1 MPVPLPRRT
10 APPASQAS
18 MPAPCRQRRALS
30 ALQTRIRMPPGP
42 RHVTPA
48 CQIPPRLWGARIRA
62 RACAMLAWLGRL
74 RQTCVCL
81 VRQARTA
88 TCQERRSAS
97 VASRGSTPV
106 RRGQQ
111 RAWSA
116 HHGRCQRLVH
126 RHVPAKRDTRDW
138 DARPVTLGNTEIC
151 HCQAACFARQ
161 APILIYKQQHTA
173 PFA

>member
-1 MPVPLPRRT
+1 MPMPLPRRT
-10 APPASQAS
+10 ARTASQES
-18 MPAPCRQRRALS
+18 MPAPRRQQRARC
-30 ALQTRIRMPPGP
+30 ALRTRIRMPPGP

-48 CQIPPRLWGARIRA
+48 CQIPPHLWGARRAA

-81 VRQARTA
+81 VRQARTT

-97 VASRGSTPV
+97 IAWRGSTPV

-116 HHGRCQRLVH
+116 HHGR
-126 RHVPAKRDTRDW
+126 RHFIAPRFVVVSKAFLLMTIVDN
-138 DARPVTLGNTEIC
+138 AIC
-151 HCQAACFARQ
+151 RKHE
-161 APILIYKQQHTA
+161 
-173 PFA
+173 